1 MPEMVLIVMREG
13 KRLTW
18 IKHGETNYEF
28 NWEVREMLRYL
39 TAGESHGRGLLAI
52 LDGLPAGM
60 KIDEEFINA
69 ELKARQAGYG
79 RGGRMKIESDR
90 VEIWSGL
97 RGGVSIGSPLGMLI
111 RNKDFKIEELPPV
124 TAPRPGHA
132 DLAGAQ
138 KFGHRD
144 IRNVLE
150 RASAR
155 ETAARVVLGAVA
167 QLLLREFKIRVESW
181 IESLGEV
188 TIDEITE
195 EERIKNLNVSLLNC
209 PDPAAEKKMIELI
222 DRVIRE
228 GDSLGGVFRVEISGV
243 PPGLGSYS
251 QGDTRLESR
260 LASVVMGIPAIKGVE
275 IGLGF
280 EASRLPGS
288 LVHDEIIMVED
299 DIRRTSNRAGGI
311 EGGVSNGEN
320 IIIRAAMKPIPTLS
334 KPLKTVDLKTGEPA
348 DAARERADV
357 CALPA
362 ASIVGRAMAALEL
375 ARAFLEKF
383 GGDSMDEIGRNYR
396 AYLEVLKG

>member
-1 MPEMVLIVMREG
+1 
-13 KRLTW
+13 
-18 IKHGETNYEF
+18 
-28 NWEVREMLRYL
+28 MLRYL

-52 LDGLPAGM
+52 LDGFPAGL
-60 KIDEEFINA
+60 KIDEDFINT
-69 ELKARQAGYG
+69 ELQARQAGYG

-90 VEIWSGL
+90 VEIWSGV
-97 RGGVSIGSPLGMLI
+97 RGGGTIGSPLGILI

-138 KFGHRD
+138 KYGHRD

-155 ETAARVVLGAVA
+155 ETAARVALGAIA
-167 QLLLREFKIRVESW
+167 QLLLREFDIRVESW
-181 IESLGEV
+181 IESLGGIMIGE
-188 TIDEITE
+188 TSEDE
-195 EERIKNLNVSLLNC
+195 RLANLRSSLLNC
-209 PDPAAEKKMIELI
+209 PDPAAEKKMLELI
-222 DRVIRE
+222 DRVIRD
-228 GDSLGGVFRVEISGV
+228 GDSLGGVFRVEVSGV

-251 QGDTRLESR
+251 QGDTRLDSR
-260 LASVVMGIPAIKGVE
+260 LASALMGIPAIKGVE

-280 EASRLPGS
+280 EASSFPGS
-288 LVHDEIIMVED
+288 LVHDEIIVAED
-299 DIRRTSNRAGGI
+299 ELRRTTNRAGGI
-311 EGGVSNGEN
+311 EGGVSNGEK
-320 IIIRAAMKPIPTLS
+320 IIIRASMKPIPTLG

-362 ASIVGRAMAALEL
+362 ASVVGRAMTALEL

-383 GGDSMDEIGRNYR
+383 GGDSMEEIGRNYR
-396 AYLEVLKG
+396 AYLGSLKRL

>member
-1 MPEMVLIVMREG
+1 M
-13 KRLTW
+13 
-18 IKHGETNYEF
+18 F
-28 NWEVREMLRYL
+28 RYL

-52 LDGLPAGM
+52 LDGFPAGL

-69 ELKARQAGYG
+69 ELQARQAGYG

-97 RGGVSIGSPLGMLI
+97 RGGITIGSPLGLLI

-138 KFGHRD
+138 KYGHRD

-155 ETAARVVLGAVA
+155 ETASRVALGAVA
-167 QLLLREFKIRVESW
+167 QLLLREFGIRVESW
-181 IESLGEV
+181 IESLGEIMIGE
-188 TIDEITE
+188 TSE
-195 EERIKNLNVSLLNC
+195 EERLANLRSSLLNC

-228 GDSLGGVFRVEISGV
+228 GDSLGGIFRVEISGV

-260 LASVVMGIPAIKGVE
+260 LASVMMGIPAIKGVE

-280 EASRLPGS
+280 DASTLPGS
-288 LVHDEIIMVED
+288 LVHDEIVMVENN
-299 DIRRTSNRAGGI
+299 IRRSSNRAGGI

-320 IIIRAAMKPIPTLS
+320 IIIRAAMKPIPTLG
-334 KPLKTVDLKTGEPA
+334 KPLKTVDMNTGEPA

-383 GGDSMDEIGRNYR
+383 GGDSIAEIRRNHS
-396 AYLEVLKG
+396 AYLDGLNNPGY